1 MLGTVSRRRCAEALA
16 SFPVPWPLTLE
27 TLHQAAV
34 EHHHRPLILHREPF
48 PPGLQRPCG
57 LWWPTEEADHI
68 WVAPEAAGAQAVHT
82 YAHELAHQLL
92 GHPPLPAA
100 PAAPAGEKPPERVE
114 AEAGAEAD
122 EAVAF
127 TWLSPAFLTGD
138 LLGVR
143 TRASV
148 QYRDPLYTERE
159 DEAEFFAVLLR
170 RRAERHNSG
179 RQADPLL
186 DRLHRSL

>member
-1 MLGTVSRRRCAEALA
+1 MLGPASRRRCAAALDG
-16 SFPVPWPLTLE
+16 FPVPHPLTLE

-34 EHHHRPLILHREPF
+34 EQHHRPLVLHREPF

-82 YAHELAHQLL
+82 YAHELGHQLL
-92 GHPPLPAA
+92 GHPPLPVVRADETPPQ
-100 PAAPAGEKPPERVE
+100 PAE
-114 AEAGAEAD
+114 AEE
-122 EAVAF
+122 ETVTF
-127 TWLSPAFLTGD
+127 TWLSPAFLGGD

-143 TRASV
+143 TRSPHNR
-148 QYRDPLYTERE
+148 RDPLYVERE
-159 DEAEFFAVLLR
+159 DEAESFAMLLR
-170 RRAERHNSG
+170 QRAGAHSSG
-179 RQADPLL
+179 RHTDPLL